1 LVGSVAYANP
11 SAAVSLSLSLS
22 LISKASPSGS
32 RCTRGEK
39 GALQHSRSR
48 EFHGGGELAS
58 VSSGGVAR
66 GPYFPAIGGGVPH
79 RRVHCPH
86 QPNVQAVSTSAVL
99 FAPRAIL
106 FVAPPL
112 LWRPPVLAP
121 CRSCGRSSLPGSMTT
136 PPPWDYSELW
146 TRPRSPWPVGGQ
158 AGVRESSSVAAH
170 MHATASDR
178 CTTSHRR
185 RNRSYRNV
193 VTRRAI
199 SRSREVCL
207 GSRYARKVRRQ
218 VSG

>member
-1 LVGSVAYANP
+1 VK
-11 SAAVSLSLSLS
+11 
-22 LISKASPSGS
+22 KARSS
-32 RCTRGEK
+32 TR
-39 GALQHSRSR
+39 ARASSTA
-48 EFHGGGELAS
+48 GELAS
-58 VSSGGVAR
+58 VSPGGVAR

-112 LWRPPVLAP
+112 LWRPPVFSP
-121 CRSCGRSSLPGSMTT
+121 CRSRGRSSHPRSMTT

-199 SRSREVCL
+199 SRSRSV
-207 GSRYARKVRRQ
+207 SRITLRGEGYV
-218 VSG
+218 G